1 MQAWKSFPAPPE
13 TRTQAGDS
21 AWLEGVARDLLA
33 VPAGRARTDALRG
46 LASVLESSPQ
56 AFEIRERIRDFWAH
70 SSAVRLLAEAGLPDH
85 QGLVREVFQRLVDRA
100 VPHLDSASDLYAWVD
115 RLEPTLEDAR
125 WVAELP
131 AEVAAPWIQL
141 LDPGAGALGEAALL
155 LAHRA
160 AGLGLSRELLRLH
173 PERPDLESPFAR
185 LSAAVSAW
193 RKQGSGPEL
202 LDCLGDCHAELNRA
216 RKQLDERGVST
227 ELVFRMDLLEA
238 LLARIQ
244 TLLTFNA
251 SQALSLAAELL
262 EGTARQ
268 HRIRPLLRTG
278 FRRLARKV
286 VEHTGH
292 SGEHYLARDRA
303 EFRAMGWAA
312 AGGGALTA
320 ITATLKVLISGLG
333 LAPGLQG
340 LGLSLNYAGSFL
352 VMQFLHL
359 SLASKQPA
367 ATAAALAGTLEDRDS
382 REVSFEAEVDLVAAI
397 SRGQVAATLGNLL
410 LAVPAALAV
419 EWLWRAAS
427 GHPFLGAAKAVKT
440 LAELHPF
447 HSATLPF
454 AAFTGFLLWVGSLAG
469 GWAANWSAYRDLPEA
484 VAHSPRLRRWLGVR
498 GASRFGQM
506 LEKHFVGFVI
516 CMVLGLLLGFLP
528 MLLSFAGIP
537 LEVRHVTLS
546 AASAALAMG
555 PGLATG
561 QLPWVA
567 LGWAFLGVIGIGILN
582 FGVSFALSLRLAIQA
597 RGLGDQ
603 DRVTLGRALL
613 RAFRRRPTRFLWSAK
628 AVQEMP

>member
-1 MQAWKSFPAPPE
+1 MPPGESFPSPPAE
-13 TRTQAGDS
+13 RTQAGDS
-21 AWLEGVARDLLA
+21 AWLEGVARGLLA
-33 VPAGRARTDALRG
+33 IPAGKARTERLRILGAAL
-46 LASVLESSPQ
+46 AEHP
-56 AFEIRERIRDFWAH
+56 AAAEIRERIQDFWAH

-85 QGLVREVFQRLVDRA
+85 PGLVREAFQRLVDRA
-100 VPHLDSASDLYAWVD
+100 VPHLDPASDLYAWVD
-115 RLEPTLEDAR
+115 RLEPSPDDAR

-141 LDPGAGALGEAALL
+141 LDPGPGALGEAALL

-160 AGLGLSRELLRLH
+160 AGLGLSRELLRLQ
-173 PERPDLESPFAR
+173 PERADLESPFAR
-185 LSAAVSAW
+185 LPAAVSGW
-193 RKQGSGPEL
+193 RQLGATPNSCLEDCQTEL
-202 LDCLGDCHAELNRA
+202 TRA
-216 RKQLDERGVST
+216 RARLDERGVST

-238 LLARIQ
+238 LLARIR
-244 TLLTFNA
+244 TLVNFQ
-251 SQALSLAAELL
+251 SSEALSLAAELL
-262 EGTARQ
+262 AGTASQ

-367 ATAAALAGTLEDRDS
+367 ATAAALAGTLEDRDPS
-382 REVSFEAEVDLVAAI
+382 DTSFAAEVDLVAAI

-410 LAVPAALAV
+410 LAIPAALLV
-419 EWLWRAAS
+419 ETLWRSAS
-427 GHPFLGAAKAVKT
+427 GHSFLGTAKAAKT

-484 VAHSPRLRRWLGVR
+484 VTHSPRVRRWLGAR
-498 GASRFGQM
+498 GAARFGQA

-528 MLLSFAGIP
+528 MLLSFGGIP

-546 AASAALAMG
+546 AASVALAMG
-555 PGLATG
+555 PGLAAG
-561 QLPWVA
+561 ALPWA
-567 LGWAFLGVIGIGILN
+567 NLGWAFLGVACIGLLN

-603 DRVTLGRALL
+603 DRLALGKAIF
-613 RAFRRRPTRFLWSAK
+613 RAFRKQPTRFLWSAK
-628 AVQEMP
+628 AEGEEP